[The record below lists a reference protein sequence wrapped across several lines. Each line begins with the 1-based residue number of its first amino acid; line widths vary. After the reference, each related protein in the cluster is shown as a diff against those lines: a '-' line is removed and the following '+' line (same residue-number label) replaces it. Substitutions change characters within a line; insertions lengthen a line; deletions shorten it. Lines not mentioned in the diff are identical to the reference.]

1 MNTDTIADGLRTN
14 LGDINFPIILDY
26 IESIICVNEDEIIS
40 AMKLIY
46 DKLNILIEPSSA
58 VAFAGVLKEK
68 EKFKEKKVGV
78 ILSGGNVDS
87 KKLPF

>member
-26 IESIICVNEDEIIS
+26 IESIICVDEDEIIS

>member
-58 VAFAGVLKEK
+58 VAFAGLLKEK

>member
-1 MNTDTIADGLRTN
+1 
-14 LGDINFPIILDY
+14 
-26 IESIICVNEDEIIS
+26 
-40 AMKLIY
+40 
-46 DKLNILIEPSSA
+46 

-68 EKFKEKKVGV
+68 EKFKEKKIGV

>member
-1 MNTDTIADGLRTN
+1 LNTETIADGLRTN

-26 IESIICVNEDEIIS
+26 IESIICVDEDEIIS

>member
-1 MNTDTIADGLRTN
+1 MNTETIADGLRTN

-26 IESIICVNEDEIIS
+26 IESIICVDEDEIIS